1 MSCNP
6 SQGLN
11 HYYLVI
17 IISNNDTQTENNMSV
32 FYVVFC
38 NIAFHITCE
47 YRKKNEKE
55 NYYLTFT
62 QIFWENFRIISASL
76 INVNGK
82 HTPTQL
88 KKITLLLLGWLKEH
102 FSSNVPRTAPEMQN
116 APLPGLSPSLAHL
129 LTVPATWTFWSG
141 QLLPVVNT
149 EQAKWHRI
157 LCLIRA
163 HSLLHVLAPAQ
174 GIGREQN
181 MPVAAGSGY
190 LWGGDLIIHW
200 KTNQDI
206 LHRVTLYKSYSRI

>member
-1 MSCNP
+1 MKSRLKQIIMSCNP

-88 KKITLLLLGWLKEH
+88 KKNHSATSWLTERALQFQCAQDSPRNAECSPARSQPITGT
-102 FSSNVPRTAPEMQN
+102 FVDC
-116 APLPGLSPSLAHL
+116 PSHL
-129 LTVPATWTFWSG
+129 
-141 QLLPVVNT
+141 
-149 EQAKWHRI
+149 
-157 LCLIRA
+157 
-163 HSLLHVLAPAQ
+163 
-174 GIGREQN
+174 
-181 MPVAAGSGY
+181 
-190 LWGGDLIIHW
+190 
-200 KTNQDI
+200 DI
-206 LHRVTLYKSYSRI
+206 LIWSTTPCSKYRAG